1 MVNKQKLML
10 ASVKSHATCKG
21 LFPSN
26 FLKIVCTKIMNNI
39 IAKVDKT
46 YFKFFFKN
54 LMKRKTTF
62 ISNGS
67 CIYHMQRSHK
77 PN

>member
-46 YFKFFFKN
+46 YFKFFFLKSYEKKN
-54 LMKRKTTF
+54 H
-62 ISNGS
+62 
-67 CIYHMQRSHK
+67 IY
-77 PN
+77 